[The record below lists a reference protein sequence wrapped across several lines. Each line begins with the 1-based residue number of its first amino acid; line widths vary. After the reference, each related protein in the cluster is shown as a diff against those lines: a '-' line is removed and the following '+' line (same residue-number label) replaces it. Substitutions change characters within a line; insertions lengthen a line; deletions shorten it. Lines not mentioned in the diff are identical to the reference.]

1 MITVA
6 NVRSYIK
13 NLNTLRNQIVA
24 VFLIV
29 MMIVLCIVSIMIY
42 KQVGTLMEEATVKLI
57 KQTAI
62 EANGRMETLYQQIDL
77 LSNQLVTNGTVQQ
90 FVENAESMDATQKIS
105 LIKVVNNLYAYSN
118 GIASFELYSIDG
130 ERTYPFSAKRL
141 SSIIDQKWVTLA
153 DEEKGRLVWIGK
165 DPTNKNYS
173 YAIRRV
179 SLMDRMF
186 SNGGYLVVK
195 ISNSYFQIDEQAG
208 NQVDKDYMMLLDL
221 DLSPISDDYG
231 INIQNLLSE
240 TDGTVTFDGNE
251 YIIVKHVSEKIG
263 WTIVILK
270 PTSFLQ
276 ERITAVR
283 NATLIS
289 GSIGFIIF
297 LVSSVFFATMITKPI
312 KRLTNTMKKAKM
324 NEWKMNQESA
334 GSLEIIELNHTYN
347 HMVENTN
354 HLIQEVYEKE
364 LLRSQTELKA
374 LQAQIDPHFLYNTLN
389 ALYWSLEENNQDD
402 LAEIVIAMSELFRYT
417 IGDTKGNEWV
427 TITEE
432 LEHIERYLQVM
443 KMRLGERLL
452 WDIEVPLESF
462 QVKIPKLIIQPLVE
476 NAILH
481 GIEKSRRQGTV
492 LIKVRK
498 MDNSSRLEISV
509 EDNGFGMNRETL
521 HFLNLAL
528 NEEGVS
534 SFKEMGVALIN
545 VNKRLRLYYD
555 DHLLNGLKLDSEW
568 GKGTTVIFQIP
579 INGGV

>member
-42 KQVGTLMEEATVKLI
+42 KQVGTLMEEATEKLI

>member
-42 KQVGTLMEEATVKLI
+42 KQVGTLMEEATEKLI

-90 FVENAESMDATQKIS
+90 FVENTESMDATKKIS

-195 ISNSYFQIDEQAG
+195 ISNSYFQIDEQVG
-208 NQVDKDYMMLLDL
+208 NQVDKEYMMLLDL

-297 LVSSVFFATMITKPI
+297 LVSSVFFATVITKPI

-452 WDIEVPLESF
+452 WDIEVPIESF